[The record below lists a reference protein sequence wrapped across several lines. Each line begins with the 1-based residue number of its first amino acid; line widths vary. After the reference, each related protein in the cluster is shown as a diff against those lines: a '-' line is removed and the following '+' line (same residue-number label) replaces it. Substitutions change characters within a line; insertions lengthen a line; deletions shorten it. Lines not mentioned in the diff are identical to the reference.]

1 MASSPF
7 AAYDGEEIELAP
19 VRGDSGAPTGLAEN
33 YWAGRD
39 LQDADNTDYQN
50 RLYDEAF
57 GATIAAVNAVRA
69 QEGLPRFLPP
79 SWGDVPDNYP
89 ISNSRYQSAYGY
101 QGKNIYTRD
110 QVADAL
116 VADVARIRKARP
128 DFLSDLPA
136 TRELILSPY
145 IAREQAKR
153 AKARDVIERGDGAG
167 AMLGMFGGGMTK
179 AMEDPWNILT
189 LPLGGGGKTIL
200 QVGARTA
207 IANGLVEWLSQ
218 PVVEENRELLGEEL
232 TTGEAVMRV
241 GFAAGGGALLGGLI
255 AAAGKYG
262 GRAWDQLTP
271 LEQRLAK
278 ALEAAEIV
286 SPTQLER
293 QVIADILGTLD
304 DGELVALSR
313 QVGASADP
321 TIAAAS
327 AAIERQGEVDA
338 NNPYIAGS
346 GDTYADRL
354 SMALEDVLRT
364 TDVPDYVAAASRA
377 IGEPGRTV
385 DGAGAG
391 AGAASAADGFE
402 PEALKGAIRGPES
415 GGNDRAVNAM
425 GSSASGRYQF
435 VEGTFKSYYRRV
447 YGGSAAAADAAWANK
462 RFDVDVQERLMD
474 ALIADNSRILREA
487 GLPRSTGNMYVMHVL
502 GSGNGPRLLQ
512 AAPDTPVA
520 RILSAEIIRGNPAYF
535 GGGKSASEA
544 IAEIHRR
551 VGGRAASVPA
561 GRGGA
566 GADADG
572 IGDAQLLR
580 DEALLLRQEAAA
592 MKIAGMDMNSIFS
605 RSFDPSEIDVDA
617 GLMQFKAG
625 GDAFGVTERLQGVTQ
640 WNPVL
645 AGRAIV
651 WEAADGRRLI
661 ADGHQRLGL
670 AKRIR
675 AQDPSQT
682 VAIDALVL
690 RESDGW
696 DAESVRVW
704 AALKNVAEGS
714 GSMVDAA
721 KVMRSIGPDQ
731 AMLYLPP
738 RSPLVRDAGGLSR
751 LGDDAFGMV
760 VNELVD
766 PSHAAI
772 VGRLLSEPGEQ
783 KALIDLLVKLQP
795 QTMSQADSIVRQ
807 GIAAGFT
814 REEQFDM
821 FGALDSTASL
831 FLERARIL
839 ERGVGELK
847 KLKQIHSVAA
857 KNADALEKSGSKI
870 DRKASEKE
878 TIDNATAIDLVERL
892 AFSAGPVKEIIDR
905 AAAELAGGQ
914 RIAGVIGRF
923 VRDIRAL
930 DFTALARSG
939 GDAIDGGLAGGAG
952 RAGNAG
958 EADGG
963 PLPSAGYSREPDAL
977 DGAWPRRDE
986 IDSGIERGFD
996 AFDPEQGKLFDGPA
1010 SEGPKLQADSLAHD
1024 AKIAE
1029 DRVREAIA
1037 IAQAVGELEPVV
1049 PARRV
1054 AKISDA
1060 RELADAFRTQP
1071 LTNAETGI
1079 AATISRRTLDKMV
1092 SRSAASKS
1100 STPADHAMAIA
1111 NIDQLFPVAREVS
1124 ATADV
1129 RGEPTI
1135 AAIRRYVAVMARGKD
1150 DAVAVR
1156 MMVKET
1162 VHPGEPNPLYTIETI
1177 ELERIGRSAPDA
1189 PPEGGIVRA
1198 AEPGRTTPRDEPA
1211 DDIGVSPSDGNV
1223 DPAIAARQA
1232 QEAELRAA
1240 SPLRG
1245 DAEQDGTMG
1254 LGLFDRVDQAELGLR
1269 AAADESGQPRFLV
1282 DRGDGEPVERTID
1295 ELLDEF
1301 QANQAAIEAAKK
1313 CL

>member
-1 MASSPF
+1 VASSPF

-189 LPLGGGGKTIL
+189 LPLGGGGKTVL

-502 GSGNGPRLLQ
+502 GSGDGPRLLQ
-512 AAPDTPVA
+512 AAPDAPVA
-520 RILSAEIIRGNPAYF
+520 RILSAEVIRGNPAYF

-592 MKIAGMDMNSIFS
+592 MTGADGQMSMMFD
-605 RSFDPSEIDVDA
+605 RRFDPAELTVDA
-617 GLMQFKAG
+617 AAMQFKRGAD
-625 GDAFGVTERLQGVTQ
+625 GDGVTPALRGAEIWDRT
-640 WNPVL
+640 L
-645 AGRAIV
+645 AGRV
-651 WEAADGRRLI
+651 TLWEAPDGRLVV
-661 ADGHQRLGL
+661 ADGHQRVAL
-670 AKRIR
+670 AKRLGGGE
-675 AQDPSQT
+675 
-682 VAIDALVL
+682 IDALVL
-690 RESDGW
+690 RAADGW
-696 DAESVRVW
+696 DAESVRIW
-704 AALKNVAEGS
+704 AALKNVGEGTATAAE
-714 GSMVDAA
+714 AA
-721 KVMRSIGPDQ
+721 RVLR
-731 AMLYLPP
+731 
-738 RSPLVRDAGGLSR
+738 GLSAEQIAALVPPTSAAAPHPGGRAR

-760 VNELVD
+760 ADELVD
-766 PSHAAI
+766 PGQAAI
-772 VGRLLSEPGEQ
+772 VGRLRADPGEQ
-783 KALIDLLVKLQP
+783 KALIDLLVELQP
-795 QTMSQADSIVRQ
+795 ATRGDAEDVVQRAIRN
-807 GIAAGFT
+807 GFDDNG
-814 REEQFDM
+814 RIRNVEEIRT
-821 FGALDSTASL
+821 G
-831 FLERARIL
+831 
-839 ERGVGELK
+839 
-847 KLKQIHSVAA
+847 
-857 KNADALEKSGSKI
+857 
-870 DRKASEKE
+870 
-878 TIDNATAIDLVERL
+878 
-892 AFSAGPVKEIIDR
+892 
-905 AAAELAGGQ
+905 
-914 RIAGVIGRF
+914 AGV
-923 VRDIRAL
+923 
-930 DFTALARSG
+930 ARSG
-939 GDAIDGGLAGGAG
+939 ENAGDGGAVDGGG
-952 RAGNAG
+952 RGGDGG

-963 PLPSAGYSREPDAL
+963 LSAGASAARDADPI
-977 DGAWPRRDE
+977 DGGWPRRD
-986 IDSGIERGFD
+986 IDS
-996 AFDPEQGKLFDGPA
+996 ADPPFGDDLKRLFDTVDSP
-1010 SEGPKLQADSLAHD
+1010 GPKMQADSLAHD
-1024 AKIAE
+1024 AKLALREAAE
-1029 DRVREAIA
+1029 D
-1037 IAQAVGELEPVV
+1037 
-1049 PARRV
+1049 
-1054 AKISDA
+1054 
-1060 RELADAFRTQP
+1060 
-1071 LTNAETGI
+1071 AE
-1079 AATISRRTLDKMV
+1079 
-1092 SRSAASKS
+1092 
-1100 STPADHAMAIA
+1100 
-1111 NIDQLFPVAREVS
+1111 
-1124 ATADV
+1124 
-1129 RGEPTI
+1129 
-1135 AAIRRYVAVMARGKD
+1135 
-1150 DAVAVR
+1150 
-1156 MMVKET
+1156 
-1162 VHPGEPNPLYTIETI
+1162 
-1177 ELERIGRSAPDA
+1177 
-1189 PPEGGIVRA
+1189 
-1198 AEPGRTTPRDEPA
+1198 
-1211 DDIGVSPSDGNV
+1211 
-1223 DPAIAARQA
+1223 
-1232 QEAELRAA
+1232 
-1240 SPLRG
+1240 
-1245 DAEQDGTMG
+1245 
-1254 LGLFDRVDQAELGLR
+1254 
-1269 AAADESGQPRFLV
+1269 QPRFLI
-1282 DRGDGEPVERTID
+1282 DRGDGEPVERTIA

-1301 QANQAAIEAAKK
+1301 DADAAALKAAQA